1 MSNIIL
7 LGHVIIRHLALTI
20 LISLSFVTFAD
31 DFNDEEEVQSFGYKR
46 FGKCIAVPDESAVS
60 SRSIEN
66 ALHCFLHSSPYIS
79 FDMFLVFE
87 R

>member
-1 MSNIIL
+1 MITK
-7 LGHVIIRHLALTI
+7 HLALTI

-60 SRSIEN
+60 SRSIEMLFIVFFIL
-66 ALHCFLHSSPYIS
+66 LHISVLTCF
-79 FDMFLVFE
+79 
-87 R
+87 